1 MFLNYPYKVF
11 NIKDFL
17 SKDEI
22 TFLDNSIENFCV
34 SKFSGNLSMLLWDKE
49 IESVFK
55 LKHPLEYDR
64 IVNTQNYTETD
75 FKLMV
80 EINKTI
86 NNTEKKYFNFR
97 LSSDFDESPKVYD
110 VFNKVFQLI
119 CEKIYEKKIKN
130 INNVTGIPNRINV
143 YPNGSFLMKHQDG
156 NDGQRIFTM
165 LFFVNKNWNRDEGS
179 LFRLYNEDSVIEVI
193 PNYENVV
200 ILEHINF
207 NLIHEVT
214 KNISNKMRYSVFCP
228 FTINDYN
235 QMFL

>member
-1 MFLNYPYKVF
+1 
-11 NIKDFL
+11 
-17 SKDEI
+17 
-22 TFLDNSIENFCV
+22 
-34 SKFSGNLSMLLWDKE
+34 
-49 IESVFK
+49 
-55 LKHPLEYDR
+55 
-64 IVNTQNYTETD
+64 
-75 FKLMV
+75 
-80 EINKTI
+80 
-86 NNTEKKYFNFR
+86 
-97 LSSDFDESPKVYD
+97 
-110 VFNKVFQLI
+110 
-119 CEKIYEKKIKN
+119 
-130 INNVTGIPNRINV
+130 
-143 YPNGSFLMKHQDG
+143 MKHQDG

-207 NLIHEVT
+207 NLTHEVT